1 MNKWILLL
9 CLTVIYVTTNAQ
21 LTEKP
26 LDEVTVTASARQA
39 KIAGSGRNVLV
50 VKGSFF
56 NSLPVNSVDE
66 LLKYIP
72 GVEVQMR
79 GPMGAQSDI
88 VIRGGTFQQVLV
100 LLDGVRLNDAN
111 TGHFNSYIP
120 VSAAEIERV
129 EILKGASSAIYG
141 SEAVGGV
148 IHIITKTFA
157 AKKTE
162 KEMQVQAAITAGEY
176 GMYSINA
183 GGYTTTEKWQLS
195 AGYLSNYA
203 NGPQLRGTKGFVD
216 NKTATL
222 AVKRLLKNNW
232 EAGLRGAF
240 DKRDFNAQNFYTSF
254 LSDTAS
260 EKVTTN
266 WLQALVKK
274 NGTNYRLS
282 ISSAFKKVT
291 DHYAYN
297 SVAAANHNE
306 SYLSQV
312 QAVYELNTTDKQ
324 SWVTGVQYF
333 NRRIVSND
341 RGNHNINHIGAF
353 VNFSQQ
359 LGNGLT
365 LHPALRFDYS
375 ESLGANLIPQ
385 INISYKIKNIQLRA
399 SAGTTIRDADFTE
412 RYNNYN
418 KALVTGGSIGNPAL
432 KAETSFSYEA
442 GADFF
447 ANNGIKISAGVF
459 RRQQRN
465 MVDWVSTP
473 YANMPRKDNLK
484 PDVSY
489 ALATNMA
496 SVNTAGAEADVQWQ
510 KNWSSG
516 VQLLAGVGAVVL
528 SSKNSANEQ
537 PGFYLSSHAK
547 ALVNFYTNWQY
558 KNFDLSLTG
567 IYKKRNAQKA
577 AAINA
582 ETTPEYF
589 LINTRLGYTL
599 GKKTTSALIFIQVN
613 NVGDIHYSDLLGSIM
628 PGRWLMGG
636 VQLSIK

>member
-1 MNKWILLL
+1 MTKQILLL
-9 CLTVIYVTTNAQ
+9 CLTVVCITVNAQ
-21 LTEKP
+21 FTEKP

-39 KIAGSGRNVLV
+39 KIAASGRNVLV
-50 VKGSFF
+50 VKGSYF
-56 NSLPVNSVDE
+56 NNLPVNSVDE
-66 LLKYIP
+66 LLKFIP

-120 VSAAEIERV
+120 VSAAEIDRV

-157 AKKTE
+157 VKKTE
-162 KEMQVQAAITAGEY
+162 KEMQLQAAVTAGEY
-176 GMYSINA
+176 GMYNINA
-183 GGYTTTEKWQLS
+183 GAYKATEKWQLS

-203 NGPQLRGTKGFVD
+203 NGQQLRGTKGFVD
-216 NKTATL
+216 NKTASV
-222 AVKRLLKNNW
+222 AVKRLLNNNW
-232 EAGLRGAF
+232 EAGVRGAF

-254 LSDTAS
+254 LSDTAR

-266 WLQALVKK
+266 WVQAQVRKT
-274 NGTNYRLS
+274 GTRYSLS
-282 ISSAFKKVT
+282 FSSAFKKVT

-312 QAVYELNTTDKQ
+312 QAIYELNTTDRQ
-324 SWVTGVQYF
+324 NWVTGVQYF
-333 NRRIVSND
+333 NRRIASND
-341 RGNHNINHIGAF
+341 RGHHNINHVGAF
-353 VNFSQQ
+353 INFSQQ
-359 LGNGLT
+359 LGKGFT

-375 ESLGANLIPQ
+375 ESIGANLVPQ
-385 INISYKIKNIQLRA
+385 INISYKINNIQLRA

-418 KALVTGGSIGNPAL
+418 KALVTGGSIGNPGL
-432 KAETSFSYEA
+432 KSETSFSYEA

-447 ANNGIKISAGVF
+447 ANNGIKLSAGVF

-465 MVDWVSTP
+465 MVDWVPTA

-484 PDVSY
+484 PDVTY
-489 ALATNMA
+489 ALATNIA
-496 SVNTAGAEADVQWQ
+496 SVNTAGAEADLQWTKQ
-510 KNWSSG
+510 WKDGGSII
-516 VQLLAGVGAVVL
+516 AGAGMVFL
-528 SSKNSANEQ
+528 NSKNDANEE

-558 KNFDLSLTG
+558 KNFDLSFTG
-567 IYKKRNAQKA
+567 IYKKRNSQKA

-589 LINTRLGYTL
+589 LINTRLGYNIRIHS
-599 GKKTTSALIFIQVN
+599 TSTLIFIQVN
-613 NVGDIHYSDLLGSIM
+613 NAGDIQYSDLLGSVM

-636 VQLSIK
+636 VQFRLK